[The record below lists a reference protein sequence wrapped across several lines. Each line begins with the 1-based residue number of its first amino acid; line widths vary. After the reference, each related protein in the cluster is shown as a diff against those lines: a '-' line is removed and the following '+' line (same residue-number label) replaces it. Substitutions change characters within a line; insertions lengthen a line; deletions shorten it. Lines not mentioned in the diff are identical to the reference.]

1 MIHVKVGNYM
11 EIQLLR
17 HATLLV
23 SLNGK
28 TLLIDPML
36 SQAEVMPPIV
46 NSTNQRSNPLV
57 ELTCPQD
64 FLQNIDAVLLT
75 HMHRDHFDDAAAEQ
89 LPKDKLIF
97 CQPEDEIKLKTL
109 GFYQVTPIFKQ
120 NCWEGLTIIRTAG
133 QHGTGEIGI
142 AMSPVSGYILQ
153 GKGEPMLYIAGDT
166 IYCAEV
172 EYILGTYHPQVTVVN
187 AGAAQFLNGDPITM
201 TKEDVGNLCRY
212 ESETKVVA
220 VHMEAINHCL
230 LSRKSLSD
238 YLKREGLHEKVLIPL
253 DGEKIVLS

>member
-1 MIHVKVGNYM
+1 MVKVGNYM

-23 SLNGK
+23 SMNSK

-36 SQAEVMPPIV
+36 SPVGAMPPIV
-46 NSTNQRSNPLV
+46 NSTNQRPNPLV
-57 ELTCPQD
+57 ELNCPQD
-64 FLQNIDAVLLT
+64 FLQHIDAVLLT

-89 LPKDKLIF
+89 LPKNKLIF
-97 CQPEDEIKLKTL
+97 CQPEDEGKLKEL
-109 GFYQVTPIFKQ
+109 GFYQVIPIFKQ
-120 NCWEGLTIIRTAG
+120 NCWEGLNITRTAG

-142 AMSPVSGYILQ
+142 AMSPVSGYILEA
-153 GKGEPMLYIAGDT
+153 KGEPMLYIAGDT
-166 IYCAEV
+166 IYCSEV
-172 EYILGTYHPQVTVVN
+172 ESALGTYHPQVTIVN

-220 VHMEAINHCL
+220 VHMEAINHCH
-230 LSRKSLSD
+230 LSREALYD
-238 YLKREGLHEKVLIPL
+238 YVKREGLQEKVLIPI